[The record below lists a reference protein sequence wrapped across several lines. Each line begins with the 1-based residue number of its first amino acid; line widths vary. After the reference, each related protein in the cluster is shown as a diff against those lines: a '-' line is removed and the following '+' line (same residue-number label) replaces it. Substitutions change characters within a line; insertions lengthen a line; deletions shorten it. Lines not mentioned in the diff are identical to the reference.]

1 MYHSFE
7 QVFKEMN
14 DNCDNFI
21 EWVEASDFEAYYE
34 MCDNDFYYFTTKHLN
49 EFYVLMEKIKQSA
62 SAFN

>member
-14 DNCDNFI
+14 DNCDNSI

-49 EFYVLMEKIKQSA
+49 EFYVLMER
-62 SAFN
+62 